1 MINLAELSK
10 EQKNGDSL
18 LHKKSERLP
27 PQANMSAMTVDLEDY
42 FQVSAFESFSQREQ
56 WQQFECRV
64 EANTEKLLT
73 LFSQHGIRATF
84 FVLGWIAE
92 RYPKLIRTIA
102 QAGHEIASHGYDHQ
116 RVHNLSRKAFG
127 SDIRRSKALLEEI
140 SGMPVLGYRAPSFS
154 ISERT
159 PWAYDELA
167 LAGYRYSS
175 SVYPVKHDHYGSPLL
190 PRFAFLAHPDILE
203 VPISTLQLMGKNFPI
218 GGGGYFR
225 LYPESVMQWALR
237 RFHRQAQQP
246 YIFYIHP
253 WELDPDQPRPFQL
266 SRKTQFRHY
275 LNLHKTEQR
284 IAHLLSK
291 YPWRRMDELFL
302 NKSEQTSE
310 QTQQAYN
317 YTQTS
322 WSCR

>member
-1 MINLAELSK
+1 MINLTELNRNAAVRRSAPI
-10 EQKNGDSL
+10 
-18 LHKKSERLP
+18 SESARLP

-42 FQVSAFESFSQREQ
+42 FQVSAFESYSKRDQ

-64 EANTEKLLT
+64 EANTHKLLS
-73 LFSQHGIRATF
+73 LFEQHQMRGTF

-92 RYPKLIRTIA
+92 RYPSLIQEITK
-102 QAGHEIASHGYDHQ
+102 AGHEIASHGYDHQ
-116 RVHNLSRKAFG
+116 RVHNLSQQAFAL
-127 SDIRRSKALLEEI
+127 DIRRSKALLEDI
-140 SGMPVLGYRAPSFS
+140 CGKPVLGYRAPSFS
-154 ISERT
+154 ISDRT

-167 LAGYRYSS
+167 RAGYSYSS

-203 VPISTLQLMGKNFPI
+203 VPISTLKLMGKNFPI

-225 LYPESVMQWALR
+225 LYPEQVMQWALR

-253 WELDPDQPRPFQL
+253 WELDPEQPRPFDL
-266 SRKTQFRHY
+266 NRKTQFRHY

-302 NKSEQTSE
+302 TKSEQASE
-310 QTQQAYN
+310 QTQQAYI
-317 YTQTS
+317 
-322 WSCR
+322 

>member
-1 MINLAELSK
+1 MMNLSELAQERSARERVSQEQILKDRSEPSDTLTAEGK
-10 EQKNGDSL
+10 HL
-18 LHKKSERLP
+18 LPL
-27 PQANMSAMTVDLEDY
+27 ANVCAMTVDLEDY
-42 FQVSAFESFSQREQ
+42 FQVSAFESFSDREQ

-73 LFSQHGIRATF
+73 LFEQHQIHATF

-92 RYPKLIRTIA
+92 HYPQLIKSIA
-102 QAGHEIASHGYDHQ
+102 KAGHEIASHGYDHQ
-116 RVHNLSRKAFG
+116 RVHHLSRQGFAA
-127 SDIRRSKALLEEI
+127 DIRRSKALLEDT
-140 SGMPVLGYRAPSFS
+140 SGMAVQGYRAPSFS

-167 LAGYRYSS
+167 NAGYRYSS

-190 PRFAFLAHPDILE
+190 PRFAFLAHPDVLE

-225 LYPESVMQWALR
+225 LYPEALMQWALR

-253 WELDPDQPRPFQL
+253 WELDPKQPRPFQL

-275 LNLHKTEQR
+275 LNLHKTEPR
-284 IAHLLSK
+284 IARLLSK
-291 YPWRRMDELFL
+291 YSWRRMDELFL
-302 NKSEQTSE
+302 DKNEQD
-310 QTQQAYN
+310 
-317 YTQTS
+317 
-322 WSCR
+322 